1 MEAHGAQPSEEYTR
15 ETERRGGEKRKLE
28 MDKWANRGIYRN
40 RGIKTKT
47 QN

>member
-1 MEAHGAQPSEEYTR
+1 MEPSLQRSVMYTR